1 MSANPLL
8 VTGDEILRAE
18 LMRLAAAAGVTPVVV
33 RDAAAALAPWSRAPL
48 VVVGADLAG
57 AVAAMAPPRRPG
69 VHVVGQGH
77 LPDDVFR
84 SALGCAAET
93 VAELPASDAWLVE
106 LLTDAQDGA
115 GPPGLVIGVVGGSG
129 GAGATV
135 FTAALASA
143 AAQRGPA
150 LAADLDVQGPG
161 LDRVLGME
169 DVAGVR
175 WDALVQATGR
185 LSARSLRESLP
196 ARRGLAVLGWPA
208 ERPAAVPPFAVREVL
223 SAAVRG
229 FETVVADVP
238 RHTASTHDEVLA
250 RCDHV
255 VVVSTLTLP
264 GVASASR
271 TVARLPA
278 SVPRHLV
285 TRGRAGGATPEE
297 VARVLR
303 VPLLVAMRDQR
314 ALDEALDLGVGP
326 DRTGR
331 GVLARAARLV
341 LDALSPATERAA

>member
-8 VTGDEILRAE
+8 VTGDEILCAE

-48 VVVGADLAG
+48 VVVGADLVG
-57 AVAAMAPPRRPG
+57 SVAALAPPRRPG
-69 VHVVGQGH
+69 VHVVGQGR

-84 SALGCAAET
+84 AALGCAAET

-115 GPPGLVIGVVGGSG
+115 VSPGLVVGVVGGSG

-135 FTAALASA
+135 FAAALATA

-169 DVAGVR
+169 DVPGVR

-196 ARRGLAVLGWPA
+196 ARRDLAVLAWPA

-229 FETVVADVP
+229 FETVVVDVP
-238 RHTASTHDEVLA
+238 RHGGSLHDEVLA

-255 VVVSTLTLP
+255 VLVTTLTVP

-278 SVPRHLV
+278 SVPLHLV

-303 VPLLVAMRDQR
+303 VPLRVAMRDQR
-314 ALDEALDLGVGP
+314 GLDEAIDLGVGP
-326 DRTGR
+326 DRGGR
-331 GVLARAARLV
+331 GALTRAARLV
-341 LDALSPATERAA
+341 LDALRPVGERAA